1 VRAAP
6 AELMI
11 QQMAV
16 YPKEFKRAGENMRKA
31 NAVILKCACVV
42 ALSCIFNEEALA
54 ACTGCRSGHG
64 GVVCSGGVT
73 KCGDGTDLS
82 ATCVA
87 KGCNV
92 CMSPPGKATLIS
104 PIGTISTTTPAFL
117 WNAVSGA
124 TWYLLWVNSTAG
136 SGVINSWYS
145 AEQANCASGTGSCS
159 VTPATPVAAGNAQW
173 WIQTWSEAGYGPW
186 SDGMS
191 FSVDVGGPPPKAS
204 LISPSGTITTS
215 TPTYTWNAVA
225 TSTWYLLYVNDSKTQ
240 ATINQWY
247 KASDTGC
254 GSGSGTCSVAPS
266 TVLAPGDCQWWIQTW
281 NDSGTGPW
289 SDGMMFKVQEG
300 GPPGKAT
307 LVSPNGNISTTS
319 PTYTWNAISTA
330 SWYLL
335 YVNDSKTQGKINQW
349 YKAVD
354 AGCSVGTG
362 KCFVTPSTSL
372 TSGSCQWWIQ
382 TYNDSGY
389 GPWSDAMAFTA
400 PSSDSPPGK
409 ATLVSPSGN
418 IATATPTYK
427 WNAVETAGGYI
438 LFVNDSK
445 NQGKINQSLKAAD
458 AGCSSEAGTCSYT
471 PSTIL
476 AAGACQ
482 WWIQA
487 YNDFG
492 SGPWSDVMIFTVG
505 GSITGPYGIEFVT
518 VAAGEFQMGSTNG
531 YSWEQPVHRVIISK
545 SFQLGKYEITQGQW
559 KVIMGSNPSYFKGD
573 DNLPVEQVSW
583 DDAQAFM
590 AKLNALNDGY
600 RYRLP
605 TEAEWEYACRAGTT
619 GDYGGTGNLDEM
631 GWYNN
636 NSGSKTHA
644 VGTKKANTWG
654 LHDMHGNVW
663 EWVQDW
669 YSSDYYSSSPLT
681 DPPGPTSGSGRVGR
695 GGGWGS
701 GAGGCRSAVRNAGSP
716 GGTYDFLGFRLLR
729 TAQ

>member
-1 VRAAP
+1 V
-6 AELMI
+6 
-11 QQMAV
+11 
-16 YPKEFKRAGENMRKA
+16 
-31 NAVILKCACVV
+31 
-42 ALSCIFNEEALA
+42 
-54 ACTGCRSGHG
+54 
-64 GVVCSGGVT
+64 
-73 KCGDGTDLS
+73 
-82 ATCVA
+82 
-87 KGCNV
+87 
-92 CMSPPGKATLIS
+92 SPPGKATLIS
-104 PIGTISTTTPAFL
+104 PIGTISTTTPAFS

-173 WIQTWSEAGYGPW
+173 WIQTWSEAGYGLW

-191 FSVDVGGPPPKAS
+191 FSVNVGGPPPKAS
-204 LISPSGTITTS
+204 LISPSGTISTS
-215 TPTYTWNAVA
+215 TPTYTWNAVP

-240 ATINQWY
+240 AKINQWY

-281 NDSGTGPW
+281 SDIGTGPW
-289 SDGMMFKVQEG
+289 SDGMIFKVQEG

-307 LVSPNGNISTTS
+307 LVSPNGNVSTTS
-319 PTYTWNAISTA
+319 PTYTWNAVA
-330 SWYLL
+330 SATWYLL

-349 YKAVD
+349 YKAAD
-354 AGCSVGTG
+354 AGCGTG
-362 KCFVTPSTSL
+362 TGACSASPNASL
-372 TSGSCQWWIQ
+372 ASGECQWWIQ
-382 TYNDSGY
+382 TYNDYSY
-389 GPWSDAMAFTA
+389 GPWSDAMSFTVSVGGPPA
-400 PSSDSPPGK
+400 KPTLISPFGTITTTMP
-409 ATLVSPSGN
+409 AYTWNAV
-418 IATATPTYK
+418 ATAT
-427 WNAVETAGGYI
+427 GYS
-438 LFVNDSK
+438 LFASDSK
-445 NQGKINQSLKAAD
+445 TQGKINQSLKASD
-458 AGCSSEAGTCSYT
+458 AGCSSGTGSCSYK
-471 PSTIL
+471 PSTAL
-476 AAGACQ
+476 AIGACQ

-487 YNDFG
+487 FNDYG
-492 SGPWSDVMIFTVG
+492 GGPWSDSMNFTVTG
-505 GSITGPYGIEFVT
+505 GGIGPYNIEFVT

-531 YSWEQPVHRVIISK
+531 YSFEQPVHRVIISK

-559 KVIMGSNPSYFKGD
+559 KAVMGSNPSYFKGD

-636 NSGSKTHA
+636 NSGSKTHV

-654 LHDMHGNVW
+654 LYDMHGNVW

-695 GGGWGS
+695 GGGWGV
-701 GAGGCRSAVRNAGSP
+701 GAGGCRSAVRNAGWP

-729 TAQ
+729 AAQ